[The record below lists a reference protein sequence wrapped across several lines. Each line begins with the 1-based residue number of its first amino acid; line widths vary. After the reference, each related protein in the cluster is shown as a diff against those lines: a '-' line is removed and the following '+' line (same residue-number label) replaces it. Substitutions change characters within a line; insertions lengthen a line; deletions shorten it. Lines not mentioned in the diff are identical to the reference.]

1 VKIGKKFFAESDFRD
16 RVWGILQKSNPIT
29 AKIVFFDPKSDFCK
43 KKFANIFAMSAAVG
57 LAKKDD
63 FRGITAKNADQKQF
77 FSNFVGLAPY
87 P

>member
-1 VKIGKKFFAESDFRD
+1 LSQIQKIG
-16 RVWGILQKSNPIT
+16 ILYIN
-29 AKIVFFDPKSDFCK
+29 VPK
-43 KKFANIFAMSAAVG
+43 G

-63 FRGITAKNADQKQF
+63 FRDITAKNADQKRF

>member
-1 VKIGKKFFAESDFRD
+1 MSFELCCKIRKY
-16 RVWGILQKSNPIT
+16 LLCPI
-29 AKIVFFDPKSDFCK
+29 IQHYGH
-43 KKFANIFAMSAAVG
+43 G

-63 FRGITAKNADQKQF
+63 FRGITAKNADQKRF